1 MDTKLKKSDSSY
13 FVKTILFLLIAV
25 FVFYG
30 TFSAVAYA
38 ADCSTDSIDDTY
50 YENILS
56 QGKNF
61 RLETSKMFAHE
72 YTDYVNLIAEKALV
86 YGDGSKQAYK
96 NYLKVYDAF
105 LNEQNE
111 QLEKRVD
118 EYIDEELEEIFSDD
132 VYLPELF
139 EKVEQGFIRLS
150 KIQDHTTHFAGEMF
164 FYLGDGEYDYHGAE
178 EYEDVTHPETT
189 YYDEDSDGS
198 IVVPTTFA
206 NSEYSYSLSGGKI
219 GDIFYSLHVPENIIE
234 KVKNDSDV
242 NGVVALCRTIYQ
254 GQQLDGYYKLTVNR
268 DAVKEEY
275 FAQNSEEYNEEY
287 SDYSFYPQKFSSYD
301 EFRES
306 YLWTEK
312 QLEKYKN
319 FSAAVI
325 DNESNKVLFT
335 NLSKTST
342 KDSPDEV
349 EAAFLKNE
357 WSVVKNFGKNTQSC
371 GELFAKLQRESNC
384 SVYDE
389 YIRMSTEERLA
400 DAGDY
405 SLCISFD
412 TSLSK
417 DDVFSTMKQTYDE
430 VYYQFTVFIIKLA
443 VCVLMTILCIVI
455 LIIKSGRRHSD
466 DELHMMFTDKMFFV
480 LRTAINGGLI
490 VLLGA
495 CMIELIDQ
503 GSSANKELISMGT
516 ALCMA
521 VAVLLLTDWL
531 LYITRNL
538 KNKSFHETIFTVWFI
553 KKMRALHRKRMEKR
567 NEKPVFYKDIY
578 KDIRKK
584 TVLFILLPN
593 MIIGLIALILAGG
606 DSWGAAFLFAVPLVI
621 YDIFILVYMVRYAYH
636 LRSVLYAVNQIRNG
650 NYDGRINT
658 NGMPQSIKA
667 YANDVNAINDGLK
680 IAVENAV
687 KEQRTKT
694 ELITNVSHDLKTP
707 LTSIINYVDLLS
719 RCDIQDED
727 AKNYIAVLKDKSA
740 RLKRL
745 IEDLV
750 EASKAQA
757 GNVNVN
763 LIKMNLKELVM
774 QLVGEYE
781 DELSAKNLTLVI
793 DAQDEDIFV
802 SADSKMAYRVL
813 DNLLGNVK
821 KYAMPNTRVYLSV
834 FKNAG
839 KGITVL
845 RNISENQ
852 LNIPA
857 SELMSRFV
865 RGDAS
870 RSTDGNG
877 LGLSIAENFCR
888 LQGGKLNI
896 EINGD
901 LFTAVVEYNLAYD
914 PQQEA
919 GQMN

>member
-38 ADCSTDSIDDTY
+38 ADCSTQPIDDTY
-50 YENILS
+50 YENIFS

-61 RLETSKMFAHE
+61 KLETSQMFAQK
-72 YTDYVNLIAEKALV
+72 YIDYVNLITEKALV

-96 NYLKVYDAF
+96 NYLKAYDSF
-105 LNEQNE
+105 VNEQND

-118 EYIDEELEEIFSDD
+118 EIIDEELEEIFSDD
-132 VYLPELF
+132 VYLPDLF

-150 KIQDHTTHFAGEMF
+150 KIQDHTTHFAGDMF

-178 EYEDVTHPETT
+178 EYEETT
-189 YYDEDSDGS
+189 YYDEDSGES

-206 NSEYSYSLSGGKI
+206 NSENSYSLSGGKI
-219 GDIFYSLHVPENIIE
+219 GDIFYSLHVPENVIE
-234 KVKNDSDV
+234 KVKNDSDI

-254 GQQLDGYYKLTVNR
+254 GQLLDGYYKLTVNR

-275 FAQNSEEYNEEY
+275 FSENGEDDYE
-287 SDYSFYPQKFSSYD
+287 DYSGSIYLEKFSSYD

-325 DNESNKVLFT
+325 DNKSNKVLFIS
-335 NLSKTST
+335 LSKTST
-342 KDSPDEV
+342 KDSPDVV
-349 EAAFLKNE
+349 EAAFLQNE
-357 WSVVKNFGKNTQSC
+357 WSVVKNIGKNTQSC
-371 GELFAKLQRESNC
+371 GELFAKLESESNC

-400 DAGDY
+400 NAGDY
-405 SLCISFD
+405 TLCISFD

-443 VCVLMTILCIVI
+443 VCILITILCIVI

-495 CMIELIDQ
+495 CMIEFLDHLTD
-503 GSSANKELISMGT
+503 ANEELLSLGT

-553 KKMRALHRKRMEKR
+553 KKMRVLHRKRMEKR
-567 NEKPVFYKDIY
+567 NAKPAFYKDIY

-621 YDIFILVYMVRYAYH
+621 YDIFILVYMIRYAYH
-636 LRSVLYAVNQIRNG
+636 LRGVLYAVNQIRNG
-650 NYDGRINT
+650 NYDVRINT
-658 NGMPQSIKA
+658 NGLPQSIKA

-839 KGITVL
+839 KGVTVL

-857 SELMSRFV
+857 SELMARFV

-901 LFTAVVEYNLAYD
+901 LFTAVVEYNLAYE
-914 PQQEA
+914 PQQDA